1 MYYNTFFS
9 NRSLFS
15 IDYKQPNEAANNTAE
30 FGGRRRNSAVDGGF
44 GGKSLLFINNRL
56 PKVVI
61 ESGKKFGSI
70 IFKNNRVVTKII
82 F

>member
-1 MYYNTFFS
+1 MGRTVYYNIFFQ
-9 NRSLFS
+9 
-15 IDYKQPNEAANNTAE
+15 IDHSFLLTTNSQMRQQIT
-30 FGGRRRNSAVDGGF
+30 RRNSAVDGGF